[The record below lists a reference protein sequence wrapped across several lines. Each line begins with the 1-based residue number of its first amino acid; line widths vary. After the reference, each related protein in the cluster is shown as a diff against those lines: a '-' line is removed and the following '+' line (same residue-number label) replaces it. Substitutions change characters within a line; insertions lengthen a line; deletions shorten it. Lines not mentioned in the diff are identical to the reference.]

1 MSQALTG
8 LPDGG
13 ISDVLVL
20 PFGCSL
26 LQLVERR
33 VLEPV
38 SFEQAKEA
46 LARELWERK
55 LEQEY
60 RTWIEELRGHSY
72 IERRGYFADAAKLRG
87 G

>member
-8 LPDGG
+8 LQEGG
-13 ISDVLVL
+13 MSDVLVL

-38 SFEQAKEA
+38 SFEQAKDQ
-46 LARELWERK
+46 LSRELWERK

-60 RTWIEELRGHSY
+60 HTWMEELRGRSY
-72 IERRGYFADAAKLRG
+72 IERHGYFADAAKISG
-87 G
+87 D